1 MAVTMSKRRYFSTCM
16 KSSTSIILIFNYLSW
31 GTKMW
36 LTGTPWSFIY
46 SVHISYKQIFHQGTP
61 DLEPSS
67 SGLSELVIL
76 ASPTAHH
83 FFISVNDFM

>member
-1 MAVTMSKRRYFSTCM
+1 
-16 KSSTSIILIFNYLSW
+16 
-31 GTKMW
+31 MW

-46 SVHISYKQIFHQGTP
+46 SVHITYKQIFHQGTP
-61 DLEPSS
+61 DVEPSS